1 MVDVPGI
8 ADHLRRPAESASGTL
23 RQQGTRSVRQLGLGH
38 IRHRAVGGCRAGR
51 ALVCRSWSGSQA
63 CRTELDVLA
72 EELAKRPQEVQA
84 GRVGGTCDRGAGA
97 EPAGRAGPGR
107 GGNRRRPGSRP
118 GGGAGGPIALTDDRG
133 RLLLVS
139 AARPGRTSEITACR
153 SPLSDNQRRRPWPA
167 ETATGAPPR
176 HRGRGLR
183 AARFGGSSDAPPA
196 GLTAPDGGGDDDF
209 RPPPAEPPG
218 QSRARH
224 LCPGGALCLGAVAR
238 RTW

>member
-23 RQQGTRSVRQLGLGH
+23 RQQGTRSVRQLGLGY

-167 ETATGAPPR
+167 ETATEAP
-176 HRGRGLR
+176 
-183 AARFGGSSDAPPA
+183 S
-196 GLTAPDGGGDDDF
+196 
-209 RPPPAEPPG
+209 PPPARGTAGAEPSPPPVSG
-218 QSRARH
+218 RSALSGSCCTEDLVH
-224 LCPGGALCLGAVAR
+224 SLCPSAPAQASWLDRGGQATVNRNCCCD
-238 RTW
+238 